1 MELSTVI
8 GNSYVKFALFDGERA
23 VSRFSVSSKVARSS
37 DEYKL
42 MIRSFIGDHIANGDV
57 EASVVCSVVP
67 SVTDSVIRAL
77 ADEIGNKPFV
87 IGPGTRTGFKI
98 KIYDPTELGAD
109 IVSNVAGA
117 KALVPSPFVVMDF
130 DTATTLAI
138 VNADGDIEGVI
149 IHPGLKL
156 CLRALSSNT
165 ALLNDVPLDDRRKLI
180 GQNSR
185 ESIVS
190 GIINGHIS
198 MINGFIESIK
208 DEICKD
214 GEKLSLVA
222 TGKNAAYIVPFCKE
236 IIKTEED
243 LTHAGN
249 LLLYRSNIKP
259 N

>member
-8 GNSYVKFALFDGERA
+8 GNSYIKFALFDGELA
-23 VSRFSVSSKVARSS
+23 VSRFSVSSKAVRSS

-42 MIRSFIGDHIANGDV
+42 IIRSFIGDHIANGDV
-57 EASVVCSVVP
+57 DASVVCSVVP

-77 ADEIGNKPFV
+77 TDVIGKKPFV

-98 KIYDPTELGAD
+98 KIYDPSELGAD

-117 KALVPSPFVVMDF
+117 KALVRPPFAVVDF
-130 DTATTLAI
+130 GTATTLAV
-138 VNADGDIEGVI
+138 VNTDGDIAGVI

-156 CLRALSSNT
+156 CLKALSLNT
-165 ALLNDVPLDDRRKLI
+165 ALLNEVSLDDRRKLI

-190 GIINGHIS
+190 GVINGHIS
-198 MINGFIESIK
+198 MINGLIESVK
-208 DEICKD
+208 DEICKG
-214 GEKLSLVA
+214 GEALSLVA
-222 TGKNAAYIVPFCKE
+222 TGKNAAYIAPFCKE
-236 IIKTEED
+236 NMRIEED
-243 LTHAGN
+243 LTHSGN
-249 LLLYRSNIKP
+249 LLLYRSNVKS